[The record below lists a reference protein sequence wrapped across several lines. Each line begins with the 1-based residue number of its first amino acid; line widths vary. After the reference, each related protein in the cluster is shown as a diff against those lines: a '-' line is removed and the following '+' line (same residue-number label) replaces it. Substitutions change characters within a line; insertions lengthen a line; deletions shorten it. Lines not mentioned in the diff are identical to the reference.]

1 MFRHISAH
9 VSLTLLMYLFTFL
22 SLRVMGKREIAQLS
36 VLDLVIS
43 IMIAETGVFVIEDIE
58 RPITD
63 GLVPMVTL
71 VLIQVLLAW
80 ISLKSRRFR
89 LWLDGKPSI
98 IVSEGKLHRGEMR
111 KQRYNLDDLLVQLRE
126 QNIHTPADV
135 EFAIL
140 EPTGKLTVIDKS
152 VERPTNKPRT
162 FSAGKPGNIKLPLTK
177 IRYEGLPIPLIMD
190 GVVQDK
196 NLEMIGKTRFWLR
209 TQIRQKGVADFR
221 DVFLCTVDYKGKMYI
236 DPMRNKK

>member
-1 MFRHISAH
+1 MFRHISVH

-22 SLRVMGKREIAQLS
+22 SLRLMGKREIAQLS

-58 RPITD
+58 RPIID
-63 GLVPMVTL
+63 GLVPMATL
-71 VLIQVLLAW
+71 VIIQMLLAW

-89 LWLDGKPSI
+89 LWLDGKPSV

-126 QNIHTPADV
+126 QNIRTPADV

-140 EPTGKLTVIDKS
+140 EPTGKLTVIDKTGEQ
-152 VERPTNKPRT
+152 VTNKPKT

-221 DVFLCTVDYKGKMYI
+221 DVFLFTVDYKGKMYL
-236 DPMRNKK
+236 DPMRNKR